1 MFLYSLPNESCL
13 SDHNCLILSYLKE
26 KNSYFQLSTNIL
38 WNTFFLTK
46 PSFYI
51 YCFIFPLGLSTALA
65 NAKDL
70 ADWLGIE
77 GQTGLYNFRP
87 SVRPVPL
94 EVHISG
100 YPGKHYCP
108 RMISMNKPAFQAIQ
122 QHSPNKPTLIF
133 VSSRRQ
139 TRLTALDLIALS
151 GNIFIPTLVG
161 VNPSWNYCL
170 DSKFS
175 NPSYFVAPIFCQPEM
190 FQTCF
195 VRSFPSFFFA

>member
-1 MFLYSLPNESCL
+1 MNKPAFQAIQQHSPNKPT
-13 SDHNCLILSYLKE
+13 LI
-26 KNSYFQLSTNIL
+26 FV
-38 WNTFFLTK
+38 
-46 PSFYI
+46 SF
-51 YCFIFPLGLSTALA
+51 LGLSTALA

-151 GNIFIPTLVG
+151 GNIFIPRRYITLGDFRNISSILIFLLV
-161 VNPSWNYCL
+161 VATYNFCN
-170 DSKFS
+170 
-175 NPSYFVAPIFCQPEM
+175 FVTKM
-190 FQTCF
+190 
-195 VRSFPSFFFA
+195 V